1 MYDRY
6 VDTQHAISDLDAEIR
21 QLRAE
26 YDAWEHDPFWYE
38 AYARTQLHMGYPD
51 ETVYITQT

>member
-1 MYDRY
+1 MY

-51 ETVYITQT
+51 ETVYITET